1 MCTLTGYTQQS
12 VQGGI
17 ILYMNE
23 TAVSTSGITSSI
35 LIIDEDKM
43 ISDLIH
49 YNLENE
55 GYSVISCTSTAEAL
69 DLDLTTYSLII
80 TEALFRDC
88 NISGLRFTEM
98 LKQNPDTATV
108 PVIICSTLD
117 SEDDIINGFNAGADD
132 YILKPFSLREMVA
145 RVKSVIRR
153 HQIQLMRMKPRS
165 HQLTFNGLSIDMET
179 NKVTIDGQ
187 PISLSRT
194 EQHILVLF
202 LRNINKYFKR
212 NEIYEKVWIR
222 QEQGSD
228 RIVDVNISRIRK
240 KIGPYAANII
250 NRSGVGY
257 GFMEQTGL

>member
-153 HQIQLMRMKPRS
+153 HQIQLMRMKPAHFQRS
-165 HQLTFNGLSIDMET
+165 LNRHGD
-179 NKVTIDGQ
+179 
-187 PISLSRT
+187 
-194 EQHILVLF
+194 EQSY
-202 LRNINKYFKR
+202 N
-212 NEIYEKVWIR
+212 
-222 QEQGSD
+222 
-228 RIVDVNISRIRK
+228 
-240 KIGPYAANII
+240 
-250 NRSGVGY
+250 
-257 GFMEQTGL
+257 